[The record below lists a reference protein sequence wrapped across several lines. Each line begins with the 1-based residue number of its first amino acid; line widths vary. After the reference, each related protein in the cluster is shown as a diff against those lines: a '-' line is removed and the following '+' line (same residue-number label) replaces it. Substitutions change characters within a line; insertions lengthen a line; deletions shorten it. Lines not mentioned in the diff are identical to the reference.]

1 MKSRLVS
8 LKVFFALILIG
19 STYVSCSSDTT
30 KENDNLYEQSID
42 KDKIKQGDI
51 G

>member
-1 MKSRLVS
+1 MKSRL
-8 LKVFFALILIG
+8 KVVLALILIG

-30 KENDNLYEQSID
+30 ENDNLYEQSID